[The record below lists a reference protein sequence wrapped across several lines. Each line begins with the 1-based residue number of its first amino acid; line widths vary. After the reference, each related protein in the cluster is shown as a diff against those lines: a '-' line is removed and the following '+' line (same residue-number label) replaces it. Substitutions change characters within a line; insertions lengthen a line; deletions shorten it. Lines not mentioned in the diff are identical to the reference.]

1 MSIPSGHASPH
12 RAAPPVEPQQYAPGV
27 PSSNMGDNPRHRYNE
42 LNAMDVSGTIKVTEV
57 APVANEVCRLLREV
71 HPQAPLEALAQAFMD
86 LERLFD
92 GNLNGYCACDTLYH
106 DRQHTLDVA
115 LAMARLIN
123 ARERVTPTAA
133 QLGARRSELGVIAAL
148 FHDSGY
154 IRKTGDRRHR
164 NGAEYTRVHVSRS
177 AQFLQRYLPLVGFEN
192 HAADTARIV
201 HFTGYEIPLDQIKAP
216 DPALRQVGHLLGT
229 ADLMAQMADRCYLEK
244 CRDRLYPEFVI
255 GGVAQQ
261 RSPDGKGFLYASPED
276 LLRKTP
282 QFAQGEFKRRLDGHF
297 GRVHE
302 SIRELFDGKH
312 PYQDA
317 IVSHVKHADTM
328 AKSDDFRAL
337 RRHAPA
343 TDGEQ
348 FMPTLANYLPED
360 YPRGHSAAG

>member
-1 MSIPSGHASPH
+1 MSTPVNRPASHGAATSGGRRTARPD
-12 RAAPPVEPQQYAPGV
+12 GV
-27 PSSNMGDNPRHRYNE
+27 TQHHYNE
-42 LNAMDVSGTIKVTEV
+42 LNALDVSGTVKVTEV
-57 APVANEVCRLLREV
+57 APVADEVFRLLHEV
-71 HPQAPLEALAQAFMD
+71 HPQAALEALAQAFVD

-92 GNLNGYCACDTLYH
+92 GKLNGYCACDTLYH
-106 DRQHTLDVA
+106 DLQHTLDVT

-123 ARERVTPTAA
+123 ARERVTPAA
-133 QLGARRSELGVIAAL
+133 ERLGARRSELGVIAAL

-154 IRKTGDRRHR
+154 IRKTHDRQHR

-177 AQFLQRYLPLVGFEN
+177 AQFLHHYLPRIGFDRQ
-192 HAADTARIV
+192 AADTARIV
-201 HFTGYEIPLDQIKAP
+201 HFTGYEIPLERIKTP
-216 DPALRQVGHLLGT
+216 DPAMRQVGHLLGT

-261 RSPDGKGFLYASPED
+261 RSPDGNGFLYASPED

-282 QFAQGEFKRRLDGHF
+282 QFAQGECRQRLDGHF

-302 SIRELFDGKH
+302 SIRELFDGEH

-317 IVSHVKHADTM
+317 IASHVKHASAM
-328 AKSDDFRAL
+328 AESDDFRAL

-343 TDGEQ
+343 TDGEP
-348 FMPTLANYLPED
+348 FIPTLANYLPKD
-360 YPRGHSAAG
+360 YPRNPVAAR